1 MCVTLA
7 RVVTRSPGPC
17 LDGPKGDS
25 QVRQDAR
32 GEGPPMKGTIMA
44 TLRVLIADDY
54 AAIRAALTR
63 ALQSQPDIEV
73 VGEAS
78 DGYAAVRLVAKL
90 QPDIVLMDVNMPG
103 LDGIEAT
110 RRIVQKS
117 PAIKVIGLSVHC
129 FEFYARQMLEAGA
142 HAYVLKD
149 GDIDELIEVIEA
161 VCRGQMYVSP
171 AVVGGGDGHSRLRTP
186 RRLLRTG

>member
-1 MCVTLA
+1 
-7 RVVTRSPGPC
+7 
-17 LDGPKGDS
+17 
-25 QVRQDAR
+25 
-32 GEGPPMKGTIMA
+32 MKGTIMG

-78 DGYAAVRLVAKL
+78 DGYAAVRLAAKL
-90 QPDIVLMDVNMPG
+90 RPDVVLMDVNMPG

-110 RRIVQKS
+110 HRIVQED
-117 PAIKVIGLSVHC
+117 PGVKVIGLSVHC
-129 FEFYARQMLEAGA
+129 FEFYARQMLDAGA

-161 VCRGQMYVSP
+161 VCRGQTYVSP
-171 AVVGGGDGHSRLRTP
+171 AVVGGGDGHSRLRMP